1 MGKDARL
8 KLSFPLGLQGGED
21 IAENPI
27 EEEIMHRRKE
37 EDAPSLKKDKT
48 VSRRDFLKRTGT
60 GLMGLGFGSF
70 AASCASTF
78 SGNKQKLRGQ
88 AIPQARRGI
97 RSSLSVP
104 IIDIH
109 RHCMPETSSM
119 VGGLTRSITEMRMN
133 LKETE
138 GYSSATRKGITS
150 IIYPE
155 MRKINL
161 QIQCQNEAGVTLSLL
176 SFSMGLETLCQAL
189 FFAPDKV
196 VTRQFNDAMAKM
208 VAEYPDK
215 LAFMVAVNPSEQ
227 SSIEECERCFKEH
240 DAKGITIGTS
250 WDGEFLNSQ
259 KIESFWQYAQ
269 DRDVAI
275 FLHPP
280 FVPIG
285 YSKMNIYRL
294 EEMIGRPFDT
304 TMTVACM
311 IYSGVFDR
319 HPGLKIVL
327 PHMGAALPNIVGRLD
342 FGYRLGYR
350 GLAEREA
357 AVCRKK
363 PSEYFRTNLYVD
375 TMGFNPLGVKYAIET
390 FGIDHVLFG
399 TDYAAVPI
407 SPREHIDIVRNLGLS
422 KTDEAKVLWENA
434 NRIFNLG
441 L

>member
-1 MGKDARL
+1 
-8 KLSFPLGLQGGED
+8 
-21 IAENPI
+21 
-27 EEEIMHRRKE
+27 
-37 EDAPSLKKDKT
+37 
-48 VSRRDFLKRTGT
+48 
-60 GLMGLGFGSF
+60 
-70 AASCASTF
+70 
-78 SGNKQKLRGQ
+78 
-88 AIPQARRGI
+88 
-97 RSSLSVP
+97 
-104 IIDIH
+104 
-109 RHCMPETSSM
+109 M

-133 LKETE
+133 LKET
-138 GYSSATRKGITS
+138 GDYSSATIKGITS

-155 MRKINL
+155 IRKIDL
-161 QIQCQNEAGVTLSLL
+161 QIQCQDQAGVTLSLL

-189 FFAPDKV
+189 FFAPDRV
-196 VTRQFNDAMAKM
+196 VTRQFNDATARM
-208 VAEYPDK
+208 VAAYPDK
-215 LAFMVAVNPSEQ
+215 LAFMVAVNPLEK
-227 SSIEECERCFKEH
+227 SSVEECERCFKGY

-250 WDGEFLNSQ
+250 WGGEFLDSE
-259 KIESFWQYAQ
+259 KIEPFWKYAK

-285 YSKMNIYRL
+285 YEKMNVYRL
-294 EEMIGRPFDT
+294 EEMVGRPFDT
-304 TMTVACM
+304 TMTVARM

-319 HPGLKIVL
+319 HPRLKIVL
-327 PHMGAALPNIVGRLD
+327 RHMGAALTNIVGRLD
-342 FGYRLGYR
+342 FGYRLGYE
-350 GLAEREA
+350 GLPKAEA

-407 SPREHIDIVRNLGLS
+407 TPREHIDIVRNLGLN

-441 L
+441 LG